1 MMLAHC
7 VVCNWLRARFRE
19 KGYGEGTAPGYGT
32 AECVPASSV
41 IRKNPEERENY
52 QFRTG
57 SAWIFLSFAK
67 RGRECSFRMDVS
79 PWMSGRT

>member
-1 MMLAHC
+1 MLAHC
-7 VVCNWLRARFRE
+7 VFCNWLRARFRE
-19 KGYGEGTAPGYGT
+19 KGYGEGTAPGCGT
-32 AECVPASSV
+32 AGCVPDSSV
-41 IRKNPEERENY
+41 IRKNPEEREDC

>member
-1 MMLAHC
+1 MLAHC
-7 VVCNWLRARFRE
+7 IVCNWLRARLLE
-19 KGYGEGTAPGYGT
+19 KGYGERTAPGYGT
-32 AECVPASSV
+32 TGCVPDSSL
-41 IRKNPEERENY
+41 IRKKPEEKENC

-67 RGRECSFRMDVS
+67 RGRECSFRMHVS